1 MERIHLNIINH
12 FLKAYS
18 KISPLR
24 QARPFYHRA
33 IWNISIGGWW
43 ANDSYGF
50 RTSNSS
56 CCHWLSFIV
65 YIHSRIYKWRER
77 LSVEHQCHKK
87 RNKGQTFKEWF
98 LYSRYREE
106 IPKILLILYF
116 VVVAIHPLV
125 LIFCVIF
132 SFIKPL
138 EWVGPVL
145 AKGIS
150 AFDVIWILILHILF
164 CQIKPGYKYERWIE
178 RRKGNRKK

>member
-1 MERIHLNIINH
+1 MIPMDLERQIL
-12 FLKAYS
+12 LVV
-18 KISPLR
+18 
-24 QARPFYHRA
+24 
-33 IWNISIGGWW
+33 IG
-43 ANDSYGF
+43 YL
-50 RTSNSS
+50 
-56 CCHWLSFIV
+56 LSFI
-65 YIHSRIYKWRER
+65 YIRGFISGEKDYQLNTSAI
-77 LSVEHQCHKK
+77 KK

-145 AKGIS
+145 AKGIFW
-150 AFDVIWILILHILF
+150 FDWIWMLILHLLF
-164 CQIKPGYKYERWIE
+164 FQVKPGYKYERWIE